1 METYIPIIQGTL
13 TDWIALTLINPFYA
27 GALAAVVFLLTAT
40 LYSIRVA
47 FLKSNNK
54 ASEKA
59 RIEIQVKLN
68 ETQQNIEAIQQELLA
83 NSEQMQTANQ
93 LAQDEAARAN
103 ELENRLSVRNGQIA
117 RIIQSLATSFDLGE
131 RPLPVMENV
140 EAEELW
146 QQHERVINFLV
157 KRVQSEQQAKTQF
170 QESYQ
175 AETLKHTEKDAL
187 LETMRLTLALQTSQ
201 LQSIE
206 QQRFDFNGV
215 KEHLIRLEERLNS
228 KDALIAELEKNKLIF
243 QVKEQSEPEPISI
256 LQEAKETLN
265 ELDST
270 NEEVLAEFFSDK
282 EQPLNPVKEQF
293 SVLSK
298 QFTNILDQASSE
310 SSKVDT
316 EISELNQDT
325 EEFDSAPIVE
335 ETMLVS
341 SVKEQKSG
349 MVGKLKNMF
358 GKAKKKPIQ
367 VIPEVSDIRQII
379 VENQSAPSEL
389 ESLIL
394 TTDKNQVSSES
405 TEIEAEIT
413 ELNQDIE
420 EVESISIVE
429 ETILVKSAKEQK
441 SGVVGKLKN
450 MFGKAKKKPIV
461 VVPEVLES
469 KDISVESDQESPEAE
484 QRSAFAASGWK

>member
-1 METYIPIIQGTL
+1 
-13 TDWIALTLINPFYA
+13 
-27 GALAAVVFLLTAT
+27 
-40 LYSIRVA
+40 
-47 FLKSNNK
+47 
-54 ASEKA
+54 
-59 RIEIQVKLN
+59 
-68 ETQQNIEAIQQELLA
+68 
-83 NSEQMQTANQ
+83 
-93 LAQDEAARAN
+93 
-103 ELENRLSVRNGQIA
+103 
-117 RIIQSLATSFDLGE
+117 
-131 RPLPVMENV
+131 
-140 EAEELW
+140 
-146 QQHERVINFLV
+146 
-157 KRVQSEQQAKTQF
+157 
-170 QESYQ
+170 
-175 AETLKHTEKDAL
+175 
-187 LETMRLTLALQTSQ
+187 
-201 LQSIE
+201 
-206 QQRFDFNGV
+206 
-215 KEHLIRLEERLNS
+215 
-228 KDALIAELEKNKLIF
+228 
-243 QVKEQSEPEPISI
+243 
-256 LQEAKETLN
+256 
-265 ELDST
+265 
-270 NEEVLAEFFSDK
+270 
-282 EQPLNPVKEQF
+282 VKEQF

-298 QFTNILDQASSE
+298 QFTNILDQASSQ
-310 SSKVDT
+310 STTVDS
-316 EISELNQDT
+316 EIAELKQDT
-325 EEFDSAPIVE
+325 EEVDSTPIVE
-335 ETMLVS
+335 ETMFLS

-367 VIPEVSDIRQII
+367 VIPEVSDIRHII

>member
-1 METYIPIIQGTL
+1 METYLPIIQGTL

-27 GALAAVVFLLTAT
+27 GALTAVVFLLTAT

-54 ASEKA
+54 ASESA

-83 NSEQMQTANQ
+83 NSEQMQTDNK
-93 LAQDEAARAN
+93 LAQDEAARAT
-103 ELENRLSVRNGQIA
+103 ELESRLSVRNGQIA

-131 RPLPVMENV
+131 RPLSVMENV

-215 KEHLIRLEERLNS
+215 KEHLIRLEEKLNS

-243 QVKEQSEPEPISI
+243 QVKEQSEPKPISI

-265 ELDST
+265 ELDRT
-270 NEEVLAEFFSDK
+270 NEEVLSEFFSDK
-282 EQPLNPVKEQF
+282 KQPLNTRKEQF

-298 QFTNILDQASSE
+298 QFTNILDQPSSE
-310 SSKVDT
+310 ST
-316 EISELNQDT
+316 T

-335 ETMLVS
+335 ETILVS

-358 GKAKKKPIQ
+358 GKVKKKPIQ
-367 VIPEVSDIRQII
+367 VIPEVSDIRQSI
-379 VENQSAPSEL
+379 VEMQSAPSEL
-389 ESLIL
+389 DSLIL
-394 TTDKNQVSSES
+394 TTDKNQVNSQSTVVES
-405 TEIEAEIT
+405 EIT
-413 ELNQDIE
+413 ELNQDLE
-420 EVESISIVE
+420 EVESTSIVE
-429 ETILVKSAKEQK
+429 KTMLVSSAKEQK
-441 SGVVGKLKN
+441 SGMVGKLKN
-450 MFGKAKKKPIV
+450 MFGKAKKKP
-461 VVPEVLES
+461 L
-469 KDISVESDQESPEAE
+469 
-484 QRSAFAASGWK
+484 

>member
-1 METYIPIIQGTL
+1 METYIPIIQSTL
-13 TDWIALTLINPFYA
+13 TDWMALTLINPFYA

-54 ASEKA
+54 ASERA

-83 NSEQMQTANQ
+83 NSEQMQRDNQ
-93 LAQDEAARAN
+93 LAQDEAARAT

-201 LQSIE
+201 LQSME
-206 QQRFDFNGV
+206 QQRVDFNGV
-215 KEHLIRLEERLNS
+215 KEHLIRLEEKLNS

-243 QVKEQSEPEPISI
+243 QVKEQSEPKPISI
-256 LQEAKETLN
+256 LHEAKETLN
-265 ELDST
+265 ELDRT
-270 NEEVLAEFFSDK
+270 NEEVLSEFFSDK
-282 EQPLNPVKEQF
+282 KQPLNTRKEQF

-310 SSKVDT
+310 ST
-316 EISELNQDT
+316 T
-325 EEFDSAPIVE
+325 EELVPAPIVE

-358 GKAKKKPIQ
+358 GKAKKKPIE
-367 VIPEVSDIRQII
+367 VITEVSDIRQSI
-379 VENQSAPSEL
+379 VEKQSAPSEL
-389 ESLIL
+389 DSLIL
-394 TTDKNQVSSES
+394 TTDKNQVNSES

-413 ELNQDIE
+413 ELNQDLE
-420 EVESISIVE
+420 EVESTSIVE
-429 ETILVKSAKEQK
+429 KTMLVSSAKEQK
-441 SGVVGKLKN
+441 SGMVGKLKN
-450 MFGKAKKKPIV
+450 MFGKAKKKP
-461 VVPEVLES
+461 L
-469 KDISVESDQESPEAE
+469 
-484 QRSAFAASGWK
+484 

>member
-1 METYIPIIQGTL
+1 METYIPIIQSTL
-13 TDWIALTLINPFYA
+13 TDWMALTLINPFYA

-54 ASEKA
+54 ASERA

-83 NSEQMQTANQ
+83 NSVQMQTDNQ
-93 LAQDEAARAN
+93 LAQDEAARAT
-103 ELENRLSVRNGQIA
+103 ELENRLYVRNGQIA

-131 RPLPVMENV
+131 RPLSVMENV

-175 AETLKHTEKDAL
+175 AETLRHTEKDAL

-201 LQSIE
+201 LQSME
-206 QQRFDFNGV
+206 QQRVDFNGV
-215 KEHLIRLEERLNS
+215 KEHLIRLEEKLNS

-243 QVKEQSEPEPISI
+243 QVKEQSKPISI
-256 LQEAKETLN
+256 QQEAKETLN
-265 ELDST
+265 ELDRT
-270 NEEVLAEFFSDK
+270 NEEVLSEFFSDK

-298 QFTNILDQASSE
+298 QFTNILDQASSQ
-310 SSKVDT
+310 STALDS
-316 EISELNQDT
+316 EIAELNQDT
-325 EEFDSAPIVE
+325 EEVDSTPIVE
-335 ETMLVS
+335 ETLLVS

-358 GKAKKKPIQ
+358 GKAKKKP
-367 VIPEVSDIRQII
+367 V
-379 VENQSAPSEL
+379 
-389 ESLIL
+389 
-394 TTDKNQVSSES
+394 
-405 TEIEAEIT
+405 
-413 ELNQDIE
+413 
-420 EVESISIVE
+420 
-429 ETILVKSAKEQK
+429 
-441 SGVVGKLKN
+441 
-450 MFGKAKKKPIV
+450 V
-461 VVPEVLES
+461 VVPEVLENEG
-469 KDISVESDQESPEAE
+469 ISVESHSVSPEAE

>member
-47 FLKSNNK
+47 FLKSNNR
-54 ASEKA
+54 ASERA
-59 RIEIQVKLN
+59 RIEIQAKLN

-83 NSEQMQTANQ
+83 NSVQMQTDNQ
-93 LAQDEAARAN
+93 LAQDEAARAT
-103 ELENRLSVRNGQIA
+103 ELENRLYVRNGQIA

-131 RPLPVMENV
+131 RPLSVMENV

-175 AETLKHTEKDAL
+175 AETLRHTEKDAL

-201 LQSIE
+201 LQSME
-206 QQRFDFNGV
+206 QQRVDFNSV
-215 KEHLIRLEERLNS
+215 KEHLIRLEEKLNS

-243 QVKEQSEPEPISI
+243 QVKEQSEPKPISI
-256 LQEAKETLN
+256 LQEVKETLN
-265 ELDST
+265 ELDRT
-270 NEEVLAEFFSDK
+270 NEEVLSEFFSDK
-282 EQPLNPVKEQF
+282 KQPLNTRKEQF

-310 SSKVDT
+310 ST
-316 EISELNQDT
+316 T

-341 SVKEQKSG
+341 SIKEQKSRMVGKLKNMFGKVKKKPIEVILEVSDIRQSIVEKQSAPSELDSLILTTDKNQVNSQSTVVESEITELNQDLEEVESTSIVEKTMLVSSAKEQKSG

-358 GKAKKKPIQ
+358 GKAKKKP
-367 VIPEVSDIRQII
+367 
-379 VENQSAPSEL
+379 L
-389 ESLIL
+389 
-394 TTDKNQVSSES
+394 
-405 TEIEAEIT
+405 
-413 ELNQDIE
+413 
-420 EVESISIVE
+420 
-429 ETILVKSAKEQK
+429 
-441 SGVVGKLKN
+441 
-450 MFGKAKKKPIV
+450 
-461 VVPEVLES
+461 
-469 KDISVESDQESPEAE
+469 
-484 QRSAFAASGWK
+484 

>member
-1 METYIPIIQGTL
+1 
-13 TDWIALTLINPFYA
+13 
-27 GALAAVVFLLTAT
+27 
-40 LYSIRVA
+40 
-47 FLKSNNK
+47 
-54 ASEKA
+54 
-59 RIEIQVKLN
+59 
-68 ETQQNIEAIQQELLA
+68 
-83 NSEQMQTANQ
+83 
-93 LAQDEAARAN
+93 
-103 ELENRLSVRNGQIA
+103 
-117 RIIQSLATSFDLGE
+117 
-131 RPLPVMENV
+131 MENV

-243 QVKEQSEPEPISI
+243 QVKEQSEPKPISI

-270 NEEVLAEFFSDK
+270 NEEVLAEFFSAK

-298 QFTNILDQASSE
+298 QFTNILDQASSQ
-310 SSKVDT
+310 STAVDS
-316 EISELNQDT
+316 EIAELNQDT
-325 EEFDSAPIVE
+325 EEVDSAPIVE

-358 GKAKKKPIQ
+358 GKAKKKPIE
-367 VIPEVSDIRQII
+367 VISELSDTRQII
-379 VENQSAPSEL
+379 VENQSAPSDL
-389 ESLIL
+389 ESLVL
-394 TTDKNQVSSES
+394 KTDKNQVSSES
-405 TEIEAEIT
+405 TEIESEIT
-413 ELNQDIE
+413 ELNQDLE
-420 EVESISIVE
+420 EVESTSIVE
-429 ETILVKSAKEQK
+429 ETILVSSVKEQK
-441 SGVVGKLKN
+441 SGMVGKLKN
-450 MFGKAKKKPIV
+450 MFGKAKKKPVV
-461 VVPEVLES
+461 VVPEVLANE
-469 KDISVESDQESPEAE
+469 DISVESHSVSPEAE